1 MGILKTVS
9 NAWSAINN
17 LGVGSKDDP
26 LKNHYGAQGVLG
38 AVVVK
43 DADRKK
49 RDIELEEGVYP
60 YQLQCQGKEVILAC
74 EKNMIN
80 DPQRFICPTYTN
92 DTDGEA
98 GHYTPVPCAQ
108 ISHPDVV
115 DLIAYSPQVQV
126 DGQQNGDC
134 DLRAAFAQVDV
145 SFWYSEVCP
154 KFPYGVSSIC
164 YSNSTCYLE
173 TDTGGNQLTTGQ
185 AMGVGVG
192 IGAGIIAAFW
202 GAKSLYDGCVSYF
215 VEREQDRQ
223 QQAAQDVERA
233 RILPLRPIR
242 PIRLPDAQRLVEET
256 E

>member
-9 NAWSAINN
+9 NAWTAINN

-49 RDIELEEGVYP
+49 RDIELHVGVYP
-60 YQLQCQGKEVILAC
+60 YQLQCRNGNIALAC
-74 EKNMIN
+74 QKNIDN
-80 DPQRFICPTYTN
+80 DPAHFICPVYTS
-92 DTDGEA
+92 DPDGEA
-98 GHYTPVPCAQ
+98 GHFTPEPCANLT
-108 ISHPDVV
+108 PPVGV
-115 DLIAYSPQVQV
+115 DLVAYSPIVETF
-126 DGQQNGDC
+126 GQNGDC
-134 DLRAAFAQVDV
+134 DLRPAIGQVDV

-173 TDTGGNQLTTGQ
+173 TDTGGNQLSTGQ

-215 VEREQDRQ
+215 VEREQDRERER
-223 QQAAQDVERA
+223 AQDAERS